1 MQLASSLLA
10 SLMHFIKSHYC
21 TTRQNIKSKYAFCMN
36 FAYNLALQKIG
47 DIPII
52 LPFQTLNLY
61 DRYGQIFELFHPL
74 QLFQLQYVTKQ
85 IVPSIDVHLHTVKE
99 AVTAKQVNVLV
110 FVIKATS
117 NSEFT
122 SSTRTKEFEMLLFVA
137 QSSN

>member
-1 MQLASSLLA
+1 MHLASSLLS

-21 TTRQNIKSKYAFCMN
+21 TTRQNIKSKYAFCAN

-52 LPFQTLNLY
+52 LPFQTLNLQG
-61 DRYGQIFELFHPL
+61 RYGQILELFHPL
-74 QLFQLQYVTKQ
+74 QLFQQYVTKQ
-85 IVPSIDVHLHTVKE
+85 IVHSIDVHLHTVKE

-122 SSTRTKEFEMLLFVA
+122 SSTRTKEFRMLLFVA
-137 QSSN
+137 QSSY

>member
-1 MQLASSLLA
+1 MQFASSLLS

-21 TTRQNIKSKYAFCMN
+21 TTKQSIKSKYAFCVN
-36 FAYNLALQKIG
+36 FAYFIARQKIG

-52 LPFQTLNLY
+52 LPFQTLNLQG
-61 DRYGQIFELFHPL
+61 RYGSILELFHPL
-74 QLFQLQYVTKQ
+74 QLFQQFVTKQ
-85 IVPSIDVHLHTVKE
+85 IVHSIDVHLHTVKE

-122 SSTRTKEFEMLLFVA
+122 SSTRTKEFRMLLFVA
-137 QSSN
+137 QSSY